1 MSWLSELHT
10 AAAPIVATFSPEPI
24 SRAAAQQK
32 VKMDQEKKRKEQQA
46 IYDQQQLERQ
56 RQMSE
61 LYIQPTQNYSTQPQS
76 TPQSTQASGGG
87 FLDSVTGFFS
97 DAGTALGSFF
107 DSGIPQIFGM
117 PRPPSTIQQPAVT
130 TVTSTGARENQ
141 SSGTTQAFMP
151 GLPQIAQFGSR
162 LLRSP
167 GGSFGLGTVLGG
179 GASMMQ
185 PDGRKRRITR
195 KMKSQARMVV
205 NMMGGNI
212 SAAANMLKISESELI
227 MILLKRFR
235 NDGAVVTK
243 AALRKTKSTVRKLKH
258 MCDMY
263 DDLRPAARR
272 RVTRKRMAGT
282 TLISNK

>member
-32 VKMDQEKKRKEQQA
+32 VRMDQEKKAKEQRL
-46 IYDQQQLERQ
+46 IEEQ
-56 RQMSE
+56 RQEQRRRQIME
-61 LYIQPTQNYSTQPQS
+61 YDIQATPGVNSQANMNAASTQS
-76 TPQSTQASGGG
+76 SGGG
-87 FLDSVTGFFS
+87 FLDSVSGFFG
-97 DAGTALGSFF
+97 DAGRVISSAFS
-107 DSGIPQIFGM
+107 SGIPQLFGVS
-117 PRPPSTIQQPAVT
+117 RPPSTIQQPAIT
-130 TVTSTGARENQ
+130 TTTNMGAAETQQ
-141 SSGTTQAFMP
+141 SGSIQAFMP

-162 LLRSP
+162 LLGSRGAQFGVGTAVGMLP
-167 GGSFGLGTVLGG
+167 GLIN
-179 GASMMQ
+179 
-185 PDGRKRRITR
+185 PDGTKKRITR
-195 KMKSQARMVV
+195 KMKSQAKMVL
-205 NMMGGNI
+205 NLTGGNLE
-212 SAAANMLKISESELI
+212 AAAQILNISRDMLIFV
-227 MILLKRFR
+227 LLKRFR

-272 RVTRKRMAGT
+272 RAPARRRSTT